1 MINLENQI
9 KHALDIIRNSSDP
22 QEKKGILFNIIKELP
37 KTPEIISLF
46 QLAFDVISNIEQV
59 DERRASI
66 FELIKEIPTTK
77 DFFWIYSKA
86 VELAIDAV
94 DGIQEPI
101 SRKTKLLRIAHE
113 LPKTDEFTK
122 LRLYAMRLALDLSDT
137 VQHKKASLDEIAK
150 ELPKSSDISFY
161 RSYTLLGIASQLP
174 KNNEFIDLHKEAI
187 QRALH
192 AADVIKEPYYR
203 EYALLYIARELPKT
217 EEYLALYKQAIE
229 EAFHAAIAIQDPFA
243 KKHAL
248 IEILQEIPKTPKF
261 STLLQQVIKQALD
274 FYAAK
279 RRLENIDI
287 IGRLDYFI
295 AGEQRRLTESKKVK
309 YTKEKYALILA
320 RELEQIGLQLN
331 DIRFIETLRPYT
343 HVWIQPVLLRTVAK
357 KIVIHLE
364 NLKAVYHGREIGRPI
379 FVKEYHPVA
388 ESHYT
393 DSREKIIAQN
403 FVSID
408 LGATNTVIMR
418 RKGEDIPE
426 SVLLDSIAKTYDDT
440 YIIPSILN
448 LETNVIGM
456 EAVGKPHIA
465 NFKRMLLDGNPK
477 GKEYMD
483 RYIQVLYQH
492 LKRRMSG
499 GKRFSFFQDP
509 SANILYITVPVGFNN
524 YRKNLKEII
533 EKTIKGIKIELVE
546 EPLAAAI
553 GYQVAEER
561 DKVIMLIDFGGC
573 TLNTMILRLNIHEV
587 HVVAKPDRAKT
598 LGGHDIDI
606 WLAEHLAKK
615 IGIQRESARYDKL
628 ILKAEE
634 IKISLSEQKVVPFE
648 WDENEVC
655 KISREDLEDVLAK
668 YDFYKVID
676 RSILYLLKRAEK
688 VGVRKDM
695 IEAVLLTGGSSQ
707 IPSFK
712 DKIFHLFPNLKEQNA
727 IYDHSPISAVARG
740 GALYATKD
748 VITDRHLAMAYA
760 LRYTTNNK
768 EKPYFYKLILESG
781 ESLPLEKTFRITP
794 ARTLGAQ
801 DEIYLELF
809 EVPESMVIRKWVAE
823 AGMEFIQQ
831 EIKQSKDM
839 ALTGLNIVTLPF
851 KEPIDEDT
859 YITFRVDD
867 RAHLVIR
874 YGKENATIE
883 SGLRLQ

>member
-9 KHALDIIRNSSDP
+9 KHAIDIIRNSSDP

-46 QLAFDVISNIEQV
+46 QLAFDVISNIDQV
-59 DERRASI
+59 DERRESI
-66 FELIKEIPTTK
+66 FELIKEIPLTK

-86 VELAIDAV
+86 MELAIDAV

-137 VQHKKASLDEIAK
+137 AHHKKASLDEIAK
-150 ELPKSSDISFY
+150 ELPKSLDISFY
-161 RSYTLLGIASQLP
+161 RSYTLLGIAGQLP
-174 KNNEFIDLHKEAI
+174 KNNEFLNLYKEAI

-203 EYALLYIARELPKT
+203 EYALLYIARELPKA
-217 EEYLALYKQAIE
+217 EEYFTLYKQAIE

-261 STLLQQVIKQALD
+261 STLLQQVIKQVLD

-295 AGEQRRLTESKKVK
+295 AGEQRRLTESKRVK
-309 YTKEKYALILA
+309 YTKEKYAFILA
-320 RELEQIGLQLN
+320 RELEKIGLQLN

-343 HVWIQPVLLRTVAK
+343 HVWIQPVVLRTVAK
-357 KIVIHLE
+357 KIVGHLE

-379 FVKEYHPVA
+379 FVKEYHPAA
-388 ESHYT
+388 ESHDT

-426 SVLLDSIAKTYDDT
+426 SVLLDSIAKPYADT

-483 RYIQVLYQH
+483 RYIHVLYQH
-492 LKRRMSG
+492 LKGRMSG

-533 EKTIKGIKIELVE
+533 EKTIKGIKIELIE

-587 HVVAKPDRAKT
+587 HVIAKPDRAKT

-606 WLAEHLAKK
+606 WLTEHLAKK
-615 IGIQRESARYDKL
+615 IGIQRESAQYDKL

-648 WDENEVC
+648 WDGNEVC

-668 YDFYKVID
+668 YDFYKIID

-727 IYDHSPISAVARG
+727 LYDHSPISAVARG

-768 EKPYFYKLILESG
+768 EKPYSYKLILESG

-809 EVPESMVIRKWVAE
+809 EVPESMVIRKWAAE

-851 KEPIDEDT
+851 KKPIDEDT

-867 RAHLVIR
+867 RAHLLIR

-883 SGLRLQ
+883 TGLRLQ